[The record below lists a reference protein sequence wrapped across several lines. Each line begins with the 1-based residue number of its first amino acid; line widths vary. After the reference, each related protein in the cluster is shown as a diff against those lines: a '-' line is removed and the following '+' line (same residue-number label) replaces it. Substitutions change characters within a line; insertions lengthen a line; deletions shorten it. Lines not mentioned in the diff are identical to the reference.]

1 MSARERSAGETR
13 YLFAPLE
20 HRGVLLGLRAGPLAA
35 LVGGLVLAVGCLRAL
50 PGVLGAATATT
61 VCAGALGA
69 ACWPVAGQPPVSWA
83 PVVTSWLLRRRTR
96 VRLDPE
102 PTAGRSSALDRS
114 ATLDA
119 AGDGWRPVTGRRTGG
134 PRTPG
139 CGSAPTG
146 VRLSAAAGLPGQP
159 EIGVIEDCAAR
170 SWAAVVPV
178 AGPSLSLLG
187 PDEQV
192 RQLSGWG
199 SVLAG
204 LARDGSSIARL
215 QWVERCRPADP
226 ERLFA
231 AAEVATGP
239 EAIRSRY
246 AAFVRAEAPCA
257 VAHESLLVVGVRPR
271 RRPVAGRRA
280 ATATGQE
287 VLARELRLLLGQLRS
302 ADLSVRRALTPG
314 ELAAVLRS
322 ANAPDQPPVS
332 AEGARQAGV
341 WPSATEERWASV
353 RVDGTWQATY
363 WVADWPRV
371 PVPADFLN
379 PLLLGS
385 LARTVA
391 VTMAPVP
398 GERAVREVQSART
411 AGLADEALRARAGF
425 VATAQRQREAEGVRR
440 REAELADGHAE
451 FRYSGYVTVSG
462 SDHSSL
468 DAACAEVE
476 HAARQAHMVLR
487 RLYGRQAEART
498 WTLPLGRGLA

>member
-1 MSARERSAGETR
+1 MSARERPGGETR

-20 HRGVLLGLRAGPLAA
+20 RRGVLLGLRAGPLAG
-35 LVGGLVLAVGCLRAL
+35 LVGGLVLAVGCLRVL
-50 PGVLGAATATT
+50 PGALGAVVAIT
-61 VCAGALGA
+61 VCAGSLAA
-69 ACWPVAGQPPVSWA
+69 ACWPVSGQPPLSWA
-83 PVVTSWLLRRRTR
+83 PVVSSWLLRRRSP
-96 VRLDPE
+96 VRLDCEPIDGRSPALDHAAAPE
-102 PTAGRSSALDRS
+102 GRGGRQPDAGRHPVRRR
-114 ATLDA
+114 
-119 AGDGWRPVTGRRTGG
+119 RPA
-134 PRTPG
+134 PG
-139 CGSAPTG
+139 TAPAG
-146 VRLSAAAGLPGQP
+146 VRLSAAPGLPGQP
-159 EIGVIEDCAAR
+159 ELGVIEDRAAR

-178 AGPSLSLLG
+178 TGPSLSLLG
-187 PDEQV
+187 PDEQIL
-192 RQLSGWG
+192 QLAGWG

-226 ERLFA
+226 ERLLATADA
-231 AAEVATGP
+231 AAGP
-239 EAIRSRY
+239 EAVRSRY
-246 AAFVRAEAPCA
+246 AAFVRTEAPCA
-257 VAHESLLVVGVRPR
+257 VSHESLLVVGVRPR
-271 RRPVAGRRA
+271 RMAIGRRG

-287 VLARELRLLLGQLRS
+287 LLARELRLLLGQLRS
-302 ADLSVRRALTPG
+302 ADLSVQRALTPG

-322 ANAPDQPPVS
+322 ANALDQP
-332 AEGARQAGV
+332 AAGDHGERQMGV

-363 WVADWPRV
+363 WVAEWPRV
-371 PVPADFLN
+371 PVAADFLS
-379 PLLLGS
+379 PVLLGS
-385 LARTVA
+385 PARTVA

-398 GERAVREVQSART
+398 NERAVREVQSART